1 MKNSILIF
9 VFSILASFMMSCE
22 KDYNDWVVES
32 GHDRLFKSLIFEVS
46 KVQSTSV
53 ELKFTKGI
61 GATKYIF
68 EFSKDNLEFK
78 EIVKTVEISAASLV
92 PFATS
97 PNQAKVEYREL
108 FTELDGTTGYS
119 VRMKSIDETTGL
131 ESGYNQIYFETPAEQ
146 LFTNYFPTTSSI
158 KLQWT
163 VTPRVT
169 NVVLY
174 DEQMQVIKDVV
185 LSPEQKT
192 TGMVTFDNLTI
203 GTKYIAKIFNETNN
217 RGTLNVRTSGI
228 ANSTVYNV
236 LTTDDASAIGT
247 ALSNLVVGGATN
259 ITVAF
264 TEGTTYNIGGDITIP
279 TGVNDIAFVGTA
291 DSNGNL
297 PVLSN
302 ARFRVQTQIN
312 NLIIQY
318 LQTTSSGSF
327 FVELN
332 GKTVKDIF
340 IEGCKVSN
348 INSIVRISSGTI
360 LNDINVTNT
369 WISNTGGWGVF
380 NVGSGTTVNSINVS
394 NCTFTEIST
403 RFADVRVA
411 TKVNFSNITCV
422 NITMAMSHLWL
433 FDNNKPAQVSL
444 QNLILAGPNGGAKIN
459 STNGNYGNIPM
470 SYAGSYKTNDLIVD
484 TRPFTGITE
493 VPLNIYGLFVDPA
506 NGDFHIKEGVGFAG
520 TGVAGDKRWFD

>member
-1 MKNSILIF
+1 MKNTIIIFVVSIL
-9 VFSILASFMMSCE
+9 SCFMVSCE
-22 KDYNDWVVES
+22 KDYNNWEVEP

-46 KVQSTSV
+46 KLQSTSV
-53 ELKFTKGI
+53 ELKFTKSI
-61 GATKYIF
+61 SATKYVF

-78 EIVKTVEISAASLV
+78 EIVKTVELSASSLT
-92 PFATS
+92 PFAPSSNLT
-97 PNQAKVEYREL
+97 KVEYREM
-108 FTELDGTTGYS
+108 FTDLDGTTGYS
-119 VRMKSIDETTGL
+119 VRMKSIDETSGM
-131 ESGYNQIYFETPAEQ
+131 ESGYQQIYFETPPEQ
-146 LFTNYFPTTSSI
+146 IFTNYLPTTNSV
-158 KLQWT
+158 KLKWA

-169 NVVLY
+169 NVVFY
-174 DEQMQVIKDVV
+174 NSEMQVIKNVTLTDA
-185 LSPEQKT
+185 QKSL
-192 TGMVTFDNLTI
+192 GELTFDNLTI

-217 RGTLNVRTSGI
+217 RGTLNVSTSGI
-228 ANSTVYNV
+228 ANSTVYSV
-236 LTTDDASAIGT
+236 LPVDNASTIGT
-247 ALSNLVVGGATN
+247 ALTNLVAGGATN

-264 TEGTTYNIGGDITIP
+264 AEGTTYNIGGDITIP

-297 PVLSN
+297 SVLSN

-332 GKTVKDIF
+332 GKTAKDIF

-348 INSIVRISSGTI
+348 INSIVRISSGTV
-360 LNDINVTNT
+360 LNNINVTNT

-380 NVGSGTTVNSINVS
+380 NVGSGTTLNSINVS

-403 RFADVRVA
+403 RFGDIRIA
-411 TKVNFSNITCV
+411 TKINFSNITCV

-433 FDNNKPAQVSL
+433 FDNNRPVQVSL

-459 STNGNYGNIPM
+459 STNGNYSNIPI
-470 SYAGSYKTNDLIVD
+470 SYAGSYKTKDLIVD

-493 VPLNIYGLFVDPA
+493 VPLDIYGLFVDPA

-520 TGVAGDKRWFD
+520 TGVAGDKRWFN